1 MRASWVNLCTAGGL
15 SSLVGAVAPLLRPV
29 SFATSCS
36 CAKVLQV
43 GYLSS
48 PLVIC
53 LQPASPTPV
62 ERPQE
67 NSSYFYSPLSPWHL
81 VQCLAYSRTP
91 FFASGYVKT
100 PPPLPLKKGAGCGPC
115 LQPLTLPSEARTPGS
130 GTQEGLTPLT
140 SQLLHTG
147 QWPCPIL
154 VVHSALVQDP
164 IHSKDVHLRLLD
176 SPCPRS
182 GSVLEP
188 P

>member
-43 GYLSS
+43 GCLSS

-62 ERPQE
+62 ETPGEQLIFLLP
-67 NSSYFYSPLSPWHL
+67 SVSLAL
-81 VQCLAYSRTP
+81 VCLAYSRTP

-100 PPPLPLKKGAGCGPC
+100 PPLLPLKKGAGCGPC

-164 IHSKDVHLRLLD
+164 VHSKDVHLRLLD